1 MKTRYHL
8 THTNETI
15 CFNEIIV
22 RMIREIRAFPSD
34 IEFSGHHHNKGCEN
48 ILKKNLH

>member
-15 CFNEIIV
+15 CFIEIIAQ
-22 RMIREIRAFPSD
+22 MIREIRAFPSD